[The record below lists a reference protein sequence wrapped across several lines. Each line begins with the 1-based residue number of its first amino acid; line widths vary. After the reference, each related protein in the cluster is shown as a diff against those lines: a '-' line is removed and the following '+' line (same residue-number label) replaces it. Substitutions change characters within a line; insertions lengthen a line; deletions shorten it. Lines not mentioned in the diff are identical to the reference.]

1 MNFFH
6 YDYFKFEYFF
16 VFIYQ
21 TVMERQE
28 EVESLLHWV
37 LATKLQYGFNSVH
50 LSGNLEWK
58 FYNALWHIKQD
69 YLFWK

>member
-16 VFIYQ
+16 AFIYQ

-37 LATKLQYGFNSVH
+37 LATKLQYGFDSVH
-50 LSGNLEWK
+50 YLEWK